1 MRKNMNTN
9 EGIDRKLSGGGH
21 KLNDNSHE
29 DSEVEISNLEGLFY
43 DVPTLSE
50 EEQKEID
57 KMIKEVE
64 DKGFKD
70 KFFALAEETE
80 RKRKNILKIGSLHI
94 SKAACMIV
102 IICLATVLLGVTV
115 YAAVRNYIKSIQVE
129 DLDDHSEIEIQYNDV
144 SVMDTV
150 EEEKN
155 NIEILEYYD
164 PTWIPEGYSALS
176 ETKDAMINSIVY
188 ESAESGYRIVY
199 HQTLPSVKKNYNS
212 INGRHENVKFG
223 IFVGE
228 FIETDKSNY
237 LIVTDGVYLY
247 DIIADN
253 MNKDSLIRMLN
264 GDY

>member
-1 MRKNMNTN
+1 M
-9 EGIDRKLSGGGH
+9 
-21 KLNDNSHE
+21 NDNSYE

-102 IICLATVLLGVTV
+102 IICLSTVLLGVTV
-115 YAAVRNYIKSIQVE
+115 YAAVLKHIKSLEVTDKGNYE
-129 DLDDHSEIEIQYNDV
+129 EVSLAYNDYL
-144 SVMDTV
+144 DTSCIS
-150 EEEKN
+150 K
-155 NIEILEYYD
+155 IESFYKPI
-164 PTWIPEGYSALS
+164 WIPDDYHVVSENKSESMYSIIYKSDVDGLQIAYNQYLPQ
-176 ETKDAMINSIVY
+176 INIYFST
-188 ESAESGYRIVY
+188 E
-199 HQTLPSVKKNYNS
+199 
-212 INGRHENVKFG
+212 NGKHENVAFG
-223 IFVGE
+223 GFNGE
-228 FIETDKSNY
+228 YIETGRSNY

-247 DIIADN
+247 SIIADDIDKQL
-253 MNKDSLIRMLN
+253 MIQMLCGN
-264 GDY
+264 

>member
-1 MRKNMNTN
+1 MRENMNTN
-9 EGIDRKLSGGGH
+9 EAIDRKLSGGR
-21 KLNDNSHE
+21 KLNDNSYE

-102 IICLATVLLGVTV
+102 IICLSTVLLGVTV

-164 PTWIPEGYSALS
+164 PTWIPEGYSVLA

-199 HQTLPSVKKNYNS
+199 QQTLPSVNQYYNS
-212 INGRHENVKFG
+212 INGRHENVEFG
-223 IFVGE
+223 NYVGE